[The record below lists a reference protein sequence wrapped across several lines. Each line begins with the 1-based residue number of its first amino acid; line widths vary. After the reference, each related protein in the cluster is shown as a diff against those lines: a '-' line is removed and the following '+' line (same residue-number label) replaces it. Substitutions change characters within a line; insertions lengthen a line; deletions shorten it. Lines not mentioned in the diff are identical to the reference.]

1 MNEYK
6 IMCEVSFPKFDK
18 ILDVAIPVNK
28 TVFYVMQM
36 LERII
41 GDEITKA
48 YKPTG
53 NELLIDKDTGKVYD
67 KNVLIK
73 DSEIKNGSKIV
84 YY

>member
-6 IMCEVSFPKFDK
+6 YMCEVSFPKFDK
-18 ILDVAIPVNK
+18 IIDVAIPVNK

-41 GDEITKA
+41 ADEITKT
-48 YKPTG
+48 YKPSG
-53 NELLIDKDTGKVYD
+53 NELLVDKDSGKVYD